1 MLIET
6 GDGMR
11 ISIIALILF
20 AVISMLVYLYMVQFR
35 MDIQEEN
42 MAKMLEKER
51 DERLAIVN
59 EDKQLT
65 MDNKILSLNLITII

>member
-42 MAKMLEKER
+42 IGENVGKR
-51 DERLAIVN
+51 
-59 EDKQLT
+59 T
-65 MDNKILSLNLITII
+65 

>member
-42 MAKMLEKER
+42 MASGVCEELCTY
-51 DERLAIVN
+51 
-59 EDKQLT
+59 KQGAGCV
-65 MDNKILSLNLITII
+65 KVIAFF

>member
-35 MDIQEEN
+35 MDIQEEKIWRKCWKKN
-42 MAKMLEKER
+42 VKNFWR
-51 DERLAIVN
+51 INFRRL
-59 EDKQLT
+59 
-65 MDNKILSLNLITII
+65 